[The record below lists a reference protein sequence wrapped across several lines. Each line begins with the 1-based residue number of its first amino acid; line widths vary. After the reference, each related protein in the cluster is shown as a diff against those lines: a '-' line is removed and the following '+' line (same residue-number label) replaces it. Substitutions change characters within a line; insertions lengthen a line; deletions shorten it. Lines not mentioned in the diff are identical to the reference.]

1 MIRHVV
7 MWKFKEGTEEKQEE
21 FLTRLQGLY
30 GVIPEILSS
39 QVGTDCKGG
48 ENYDCAIIADLADFD
63 ALGQWVNPKF
73 CVNSN
78 SGANRAKF
86 ICGGSRLVRLP
97 PY

>member
-1 MIRHVV
+1 MERAGYIRR
-7 MWKFKEGTEEKQEE
+7 E
-21 FLTRLQGLY
+21 QGR
-30 GVIPEILSS
+30 
-39 QVGTDCKGG
+39 DAKGKMADMVYTIYEQPVLAKPVL
-48 ENYDCAIIADLADFD
+48 ENPVLENPTSDNPTSDNPAS
-63 ALGQWVNPKF
+63 GNRVNPKF